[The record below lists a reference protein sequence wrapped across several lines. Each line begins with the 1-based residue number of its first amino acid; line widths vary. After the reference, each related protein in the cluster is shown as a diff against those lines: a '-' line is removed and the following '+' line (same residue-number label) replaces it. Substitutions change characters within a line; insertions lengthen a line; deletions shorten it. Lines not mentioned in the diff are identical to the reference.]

1 MSEKPFFGRLA
12 HRRAGVG
19 ATAGPVVESVESVKS
34 GPSGADEL
42 HMPDE
47 REPRTSRRRFLGT
60 MIGAACACGL
70 AATATAT
77 PRARAEGSV
86 ARLDEPGTAL
96 KTAERLSLRPPPVP
110 EGKLLF
116 PVSPASDCYV
126 LDNFG
131 DARGSTRLHEGVDIM
146 GSRDMPVFAVVSGVL
161 TQRYTNTGTAGWGW
175 TLYDASTETTYKYFH
190 LTEDAVGL
198 SVGSSVSAGDTIGYV
213 GNSGTSGEDNFHLHF
228 EVRPNNVAVDPLPL
242 LVVDPKACGV
252 SPPIRA

>member
-1 MSEKPFFGRLA
+1 MGRD
-12 HRRAGVG
+12 VG
-19 ATAGPVVESVESVKS
+19 GSVVESVKS
-34 GPSGADEL
+34 AASGADEL

-86 ARLDEPGTAL
+86 ARLDAPGTAL
-96 KTAERLSLRPPPVP
+96 KTAERLSLRPPPGPEGTPPVPEGTLPVP
-110 EGKLLF
+110 EGKLMF

-161 TQRYTNTGTAGWGW
+161 TQRYSNTGTAGWGW
-175 TLYDASTETTYKYFH
+175 TLYDASTETTYKYYH
-190 LTEDAVGL
+190 LAEDAVGL

-213 GNSGTSGEDNFHLHF
+213 GSSGTAGEDNFHLHF

-242 LVVDPKACGV
+242 LVVDPDACGV

>member
-1 MSEKPFFGRLA
+1 MSEKPVSGRFA
-12 HRRAGVG
+12 HRWAW
-19 ATAGPVVESVESVKS
+19 VKS
-34 GPSGADEL
+34 GSSGADEP
-42 HMPDE
+42 HMSDE
-47 REPRTSRRRFLGT
+47 REPRSSRRRFLGT

-77 PRARAEGSV
+77 PRARAEGSI

-96 KTAERLSLRPPPVP
+96 QTAERLSLRPPPVP
-110 EGKLLF
+110 EGKLMF

-146 GSRDMPVFAVVSGVL
+146 GSRGMPVFAVVAGVL

-175 TLYDASTETTYKYFH
+175 TLYDASTKTTYKYFH
-190 LTEDAVGL
+190 LAEDAVGL
-198 SVGSSVSAGDTIGYV
+198 SVGSSVSPGQTIGYV
-213 GNSGTSGEDNFHLHF
+213 GNSGTFGEDNFHLHF

>member
-1 MSEKPFFGRLA
+1 
-12 HRRAGVG
+12 
-19 ATAGPVVESVESVKS
+19 
-34 GPSGADEL
+34 
-42 HMPDE
+42 MPDE
-47 REPRTSRRRFLGT
+47 REPRSSRRRFLGT

-70 AATATAT
+70 AATTNVAAS
-77 PRARAEGSV
+77 PRARAEGSI
-86 ARLDEPGTAL
+86 ARLDEPGSAL

-110 EGKLLF
+110 EGKLMF

-146 GSRDMPVFAVVSGVL
+146 GSRGMPVFAVVAGVL

-175 TLYDASTETTYKYFH
+175 TLYDASTKTTYRYFH
-190 LTEDAVGL
+190 LAEDAVGL
-198 SVGSSVSAGDTIGYV
+198 SVGSSVSAGQTIGYV
-213 GNSGTSGEDNFHLHF
+213 GNSGTSGQDNFHLHF
-228 EVRPNNVAVDPLPL
+228 EVRPNNIAVDPLPL